1 MYKLLLL
8 SLHTRRQQQ
17 KAAAKQL
24 PVIEH
29 ATRGKKPEAATAV
42 SD

>member
-1 MYKLLLL
+1 MHKLLLL
-8 SLHTRRQQQ
+8 LLRTRRQQQ

-24 PVIEH
+24 PVTEH
-29 ATRGKKPEAATAV
+29 ATRGKQPEAATAV

>member
-8 SLHTRRQQQ
+8 SLHTRGQQQ

-24 PVIEH
+24 PVTEH
-29 ATRGKKPEAATAV
+29 ATRGKQPEAATAV